1 MTMRSERG
9 FTLIEVMVALVIVSF
24 ALTAAAAAMNQ
35 MIDNASTMRERTYA
49 SWIAQNKIAEM
60 RLANVVPEVS
70 TTSGEVEFGNTL
82 WEWRA
87 VVSETGIEDFVRI
100 DVSVSRVESDYTIRT
115 VTGFVGSPVQPGSAN
130 QQWRSSGVGG
140 PTT

>member
-1 MTMRSERG
+1 MKTERG

-60 RLANVVPEVS
+60 RLANIVPEAT
-70 TTSGEVEFGNTL
+70 TTSGELEFGNTL

-87 VVSETGIEDFVRI
+87 VVSETGVADFMRVDI
-100 DVSVSRVESDYTIRT
+100 SVSRVNSDYTIRT
-115 VTGFVGSPVQPGSAN
+115 VTGFIGSPVPPGSTN
-130 QQWRSSGVGG
+130 QLWRASGQAAG
-140 PTT
+140 PRG

>member
-1 MTMRSERG
+1 MKTERG

-60 RLANVVPEVS
+60 RLANIVPEAT
-70 TTSGEVEFGNTL
+70 TTSGELEFGNTL

-87 VVSETGIEDFVRI
+87 VVSETGVADFMRVDI
-100 DVSVSRVESDYTIRT
+100 SVSRVNSDYTIRT
-115 VTGFVGSPVQPGSAN
+115 VTGFIGSPVPPGSTN
-130 QQWRSSGVGG
+130 QLWRSSGQAAG
-140 PTT
+140 PRG